1 MSALTLPVLSQGSSL
16 ARYLDEIKKFPMLSE
31 KDEHDLAVSWLDKN
45 DIKAAQKLV
54 TSHLRLVAKIAMQF
68 KGYGLPLADI
78 ISEGNI
84 GLMIAVKKFDPYKG
98 FRLATYAMWWIKATI
113 QDYVL
118 KSWSIVKMGTS
129 AAHKKLF
136 FNLKKI
142 KNKLFQLHQ
151 GQIPANEVELIAN
164 ELDVSQED
172 VREMNG
178 RFNNYESS
186 LNTAAYQ
193 DGDVELIDTIAE
205 EENNQEMVL
214 LEAQEKH
221 YQQKKFAKAFALLNE
236 REQHVIQERKLKDKP
251 TTLETLSKKYGVS
264 NERIRQI
271 EERAME
277 KLQKAVAN
285 EA

>member
-1 MSALTLPVLSQGSSL
+1 MTALTLPVLSQESSL
-16 ARYLDEIKKFPMLSE
+16 TRYLDEIKRFPMLSE
-31 KDEHDLAVSWLDKN
+31 QEEHDLAISWLDKT

-68 KGYGLPLADI
+68 RGYGLPMADI

-113 QDYVL
+113 QDYIL
-118 KSWSIVKMGTS
+118 KSWSIVKIGTS

-136 FNLKKI
+136 FNLRKI
-142 KNKLFQLHQ
+142 KNKLFQVHK
-151 GQIPANEVELIAN
+151 GQVPANEVELIAN
-164 ELDVSQED
+164 ELEVSQGD
-172 VREMNG
+172 VREMND
-178 RFNNYESS
+178 RLSNYEGS
-186 LNTAAYQ
+186 LNTNVYQ

-205 EENNQEMVL
+205 DEDSHEVML
-214 LEAQEKH
+214 LESQEKD
-221 YQQKKFAKAFALLNE
+221 YRQKKFEKAFALLNE
-236 REQHVIQERKLKDKP
+236 REQNVIQERKLKEKP
-251 TTLETLSKKYGVS
+251 TTLEILSKRYGVS

-277 KLQKAVAN
+277 KLQQAVAN